1 MEANASQGHNHKN
14 AEIVMVQACNPSD
27 KECLWW
33 KLLVDPVMVREKKL
47 DMYVETAQDQ
57 EYKKNEW

>member
-27 KECLWW
+27 KECL
-33 KLLVDPVMVREKKL
+33 
-47 DMYVETAQDQ
+47 
-57 EYKKNEW
+57 